1 MASIS
6 RGGAAATSDS
16 WARVVICTRVQTIA
30 TLRRTAIVS
39 IFVSVDLD
47 RVVTD
52 TKIKVQR
59 MGDRS
64 NTETE
69 TGETAKEHVSV
80 GKKTSTSVEQTR

>member
-1 MASIS
+1 
-6 RGGAAATSDS
+6 
-16 WARVVICTRVQTIA
+16 VLTIA
-30 TLRRTAIVS
+30 TLRKIAIDS

-64 NTETE
+64 NTDTE
-69 TGETAKEHVSV
+69 TGDTAKEHVSA
-80 GKKTSTSVEQTR
+80 GRKTSTRVEQTR